1 MMKSLALAAA
11 LLPGLSAASAHQ
23 PPAAKLLAPH
33 SEMAFVTHQMGVPVE
48 GRLQRFDA
56 QVRFD
61 PSKPEGGSVAITVD
75 MASASLGVAEVDS
88 EMPKP
93 IWFNALR
100 FPQARFQSSAIRALG
115 GGRFE
120 IVGKLNI
127 KGHDCELLVP
137 VSITQAGAHSTV
149 SGSFNVKRLDF
160 KIGEAEWAD
169 TTVVA
174 NDVKVS
180 FKLVFSGLGAL

>member
-1 MMKSLALAAA
+1 MRSITLAAA
-11 LLPGLSAASAHQ
+11 LLAGSCAVSAQ
-23 PPAAKLLAPH
+23 PAAAKLLAPQ
-33 SEMAFVTHQMGVPVE
+33 SEMAFTTRQMGVPVE
-48 GRLQRFDA
+48 GRIKRFDA
-56 QVRFD
+56 LVQFD
-61 PSKPEGGSVAITVD
+61 PKKPEGGSVAMTVD
-75 MASASLGVAEVDS
+75 MASASLGVPEVDS

-93 IWFNALR
+93 IWFNIAK

-120 IVGKLNI
+120 IVGKLNA
-127 KGHDCELLVP
+127 KGHDCDLVVP
-137 VSITQAGAHSTV
+137 VSITQAGPNSTV
-149 SGSFNVKRLDF
+149 SGSFMIKRLDF